1 MNAILLLSALSI
13 LTLFAGAFN
22 MKKLA
27 LPLIFVGLLGA
38 FVLNLGEWEIADN
51 FFYNKM
57 LLFDHYAVAFSGLL
71 IILTL
76 FIFFLCHQY
85 YKKENADI
93 VDIYGLLIF
102 VLIGG
107 IIMASYANL
116 TMLFI
121 GIEILSISLYILAG
135 SRRLSL
141 RSNEASI
148 KYFLMGSFATG
159 FLLFGIALVYGETHT
174 FHLDVIRQYVIAQN
188 GNLSLKFT
196 TGIVMMLIGLSFK
209 VSVFPFHFWA
219 PDVYE
224 GSPTLVTTFMATVV
238 KTAGFAAL
246 YRLFVTCFDNTP
258 LPDAWLNIIWGMTAL
273 TITVGNFSALYQKG
287 AKRMLAFSSVS
298 NAGYLMIGVL
308 AMNHA
313 FSANAIFYYTA
324 VYSLATIA
332 AFGVLML
339 VDASFFIANA
349 MKFTEGGYVPLLL
362 AGDHA
367 DAALA
372 ALGAAGFANI
382 RAVGH
387 EVGRASAIKMIRSVM
402 VKGIEA
408 LTAEMMLAAT
418 RAGVAED
425 VLASLDASERPQSWF
440 ARAAYNIE
448 RMATHGIRRAAEMEE
463 SARTLAALGV
473 EPLMT
478 NGTVRRQREQA
489 GHPIVTPT
497 GHRS

>member
-27 LPLIFVGLLGA
+27 LPLIFIGLIGA
-38 FVLNLGEWEIADN
+38 FVLNLGEWNVSDN
-51 FFYNKM
+51 YFYNKM

-71 IILTL
+71 TILTL

-85 YKKENADI
+85 YKTENASI
-93 VDIYGLLIF
+93 ADIYGLLIF

-107 IIMASYANL
+107 IIMASYSNL

-159 FLLFGIALVYGETHT
+159 FLLFGIALVYGETHS
-174 FHLDVIRQYVIAQN
+174 FHLDVIRQYVELQR

-196 TGIVMMLIGLSFK
+196 TGIIMMLIGLSFK

-224 GSPTLVTTFMATVV
+224 GSPTLVTIFMATVV

-246 YRLFVTCFDNTP
+246 YRLFVICFDNTP
-258 LPDAWLNIIWGMTAL
+258 LPDAWLNIVWGMAAL
-273 TITVGNFSALYQKG
+273 TMTVGNFSALYQKG

-308 AMNHA
+308 AMNHY

-339 VDASFFIANA
+339 VEKERGSNEFSAFRGLSTHNPFLAGVLVISMLSLAGIPPLAGFFSKYYIFYAAIQRGYIWIVVIAIINSLIGIYYYFRLMISA
-349 MKFTEGGYVPLLL
+349 FAKEPDMEKIPEEFSYKAALLL
-362 AGDHA
+362 IC
-367 DAALA
+367 L
-372 ALGAAGFANI
+372 LI
-382 RAVGH
+382 
-387 EVGRASAIKMIRSVM
+387 I
-402 VKGIEA
+402 
-408 LTAEMMLAAT
+408 
-418 RAGVAED
+418 
-425 VLASLDASERPQSWF
+425 
-440 ARAAYNIE
+440 
-448 RMATHGIRRAAEMEE
+448 
-463 SARTLAALGV
+463 ALGV
-473 EPLMT
+473 YPAVMSGL
-478 NGTVRRQREQA
+478 
-489 GHPIVTPT
+489 I
-497 GHRS
+497 

>member
-339 VDASFFIANA
+339 VEKERGSNEFSAFRGLSTHNPFLAGVLVISMLSLAGIPPLAGFFSKYYLFYAAIKSGYIWIVIIAIANSLIGIYYYFRLMISA
-349 MKFTEGGYVPLLL
+349 FAKEPDMEKIPEEFSYKAVLLVICL
-362 AGDHA
+362 
-367 DAALA
+367 L
-372 ALGAAGFANI
+372 I
-382 RAVGH
+382 
-387 EVGRASAIKMIRSVM
+387 I
-402 VKGIEA
+402 
-408 LTAEMMLAAT
+408 
-418 RAGVAED
+418 
-425 VLASLDASERPQSWF
+425 
-440 ARAAYNIE
+440 
-448 RMATHGIRRAAEMEE
+448 
-463 SARTLAALGV
+463 ALGV
-473 EPLMT
+473 YPGVMSGL
-478 NGTVRRQREQA
+478 
-489 GHPIVTPT
+489 I
-497 GHRS
+497 